1 MNTTT
6 SRGWYRDAIEIVSC
20 SAKKSSGTTHGRMPE
35 ASVQS
40 RRATALR
47 VTSHIFERYV
57 NFFFFL
63 VSAPECW
70 DIETALYDSPSV
82 RPSVRTYV
90 FSELNSIFQYV
101 IKLWLRAQQLSG
113 SGEHK
118 MIVVAYEYTYQDH
131 EYIIRTMNTKH
142 ELFGMAFLSC
152 TQDCS
157 QLY

>member
-20 SAKKSSGTTHGRMPE
+20 SAKKSSGTTHGGMPE

-57 NFFFFL
+57 NFFFFGL
-63 VSAPECW
+63 GTGV
-70 DIETALYDSPSV
+70 LRHRDSVVRQSV

-90 FSELNSIFQYV
+90 RL
-101 IKLWLRAQQLSG
+101 
-113 SGEHK
+113 
-118 MIVVAYEYTYQDH
+118 
-131 EYIIRTMNTKH
+131 
-142 ELFGMAFLSC
+142 
-152 TQDCS
+152 
-157 QLY
+157 